1 MHVKNIKNMKFNG
14 LIFKIHKKKEIY
26 DKFEE
31 FLSVLVWTETLFIG
45 HGAPYTFATL
55 MRF

>member
-1 MHVKNIKNMKFNG
+1 MVRFLKFT
-14 LIFKIHKKKEIY
+14 KKKKEIY

-31 FLSVLVWTETLFIG
+31 FPSILVWREILFIG

>member
-1 MHVKNIKNMKFNG
+1 MLRKHKIQWLDYQNSQKNRKD
-14 LIFKIHKKKEIY
+14 IY

-31 FLSVLVWTETLFIG
+31 FLFVLVWRETLFIG
-45 HGAPYTFATL
+45 HGAPYTIATL